1 MTALGFAIKILP
13 PLIKAVNAEMD
24 RSNAK
29 GLKGAL
35 TAMAK
40 TAAASL
46 GVPGLIMAAT
56 LLAIAGIA
64 GVINL
69 INSATG
75 NTSKTADEVNSLSNE
90 IYQLETKANTI
101 NTITKSYDDLN
112 NKILKTNAD
121 QEEMNNLLDQ
131 AADKLDEEQKNAYKA
146 LQTNEDRLKYLKAI
160 REESE
165 KEADALRGK
174 QINLISNASSSTKN
188 KLLDENTTDSNT
200 LTAQAAIYANN
211 NNELYKYIDSL
222 TEAKAGV
229 EDLAGVL
236 LSELTPAQAL
246 AFAKQPEL
254 ISKLVDSLN
263 SLSTTYT
270 SLSDSSVKGTAA
282 EVLTSDDYSI
292 VDKVNAY
299 KDAMASLDSEMA
311 KILETTYSD
320 IAVFAEFDTT
330 VLDFINRKNFTV
342 DGINSVGK
350 AIQELGYDTIQST
363 QMIQLLFD
371 SINSGLSIQDA
382 IYNTFGRGLS
392 NTDYNNILKA
402 YSDAIGTGVLN
413 MGQNIQSLKNT
424 INSFYETAMK

>member
-13 PLIKAVNAEMD
+13 PLIKAVNAEMV
-24 RSNAK
+24 RSNK
-29 GLKGAL
+29 IGFKGAL

-46 GVPGLIMAAT
+46 GVPGLIMAAA

-64 GVINL
+64 GITNL

-101 NTITKSYDDLN
+101 KTITKSCDDLN
-112 NKILKTNAD
+112 KKILKTNAD

-299 KDAMASLDSEMA
+299 KDAMASLDNEMA

-330 VLDFINRKNFTV
+330 VLDFINRKSFTV

-350 AIQELGYDTIQST
+350 AIQELGYDTTQST